1 MKRWMLR
8 AGAAGAACVLAGTA
22 FASAASAHVRV
33 SSPDAVGG
41 GYAKLVFR
49 VPNEE
54 PKADTVALTVHLPT
68 DMPFAS
74 VSTMRKP
81 GWTVTSKETK
91 LPTPVKTDD
100 LNLTKAVTTV
110 TWKAKPGRGVPP
122 GSFDEF
128 SLSVGPLPKAGG
140 TLVVPAAQEYSDG
153 TTVNWNQ
160 PERNGEEPEH
170 PAPSLSFA
178 KAPADAHGDP
188 TPAAAVAKASGS
200 GGGDVLARVLG
211 IVGVVVAAAALVVAV
226 LTGRRRGPA

>member
-1 MKRWMLR
+1 VR
-8 AGAAGAACVLAGTA
+8 AFAVGAAGLLAATA
-22 FASAASAHVRV
+22 FAPAADAHVRV

-49 VPNEE
+49 VPDEE

-68 DMPFAS
+68 GMPFAS
-74 VSTMRKP
+74 VSTMQKP

-91 LPTPVKTDD
+91 LPKPVRTDD
-100 LNLTKAVTTV
+100 LELTKAVTTV
-110 TWKAKPGRGVPP
+110 TWKAKPGQGIPP

-128 SLSVGPLPKAGG
+128 QLSVGPLPERGG
-140 TLVVPAAQEYSDG
+140 TLVVPATQEYSDG
-153 TTVNWNQ
+153 TTVNWDQ

-170 PAPSLSFA
+170 PAPSLTFA
-178 KAPADAHGDP
+178 KAPAAGHGAP
-188 TPAAAVAKASGS
+188 TQAAAATHLSG

-211 IVGVVVAAAALVVAV
+211 IVGVIAGVAALAVAV